1 MRTLIAKDII
11 PMGKLLSKTDLKPML
26 KDLFFGEKK
35 TQNNSELAIEL
46 AFQMLENID
55 KIANALFEF
64 LAHIE
69 EKPVQ
74 EIEELPLDELV
85 ELLKQLFGDK
95 NFGSFFKL
103 AAK

>member
-1 MRTLIAKDII
+1 MRTLKAKDVI
-11 PMGKLLSKTDLKPML
+11 PMGKLLSKTDIKPML
-26 KDLFFGEKK
+26 KDLFFGGKK
-35 TQNNSELAIEL
+35 TRNNSELAIEL

-69 EKPVQ
+69 EKTVT

>member
-11 PMGKLLSKTDLKPML
+11 PMGKILAKTDIKPML
-26 KDLFFGEKK
+26 KELFFGEKK
-35 TQNNSELAIEL
+35 PENNSQLVIEFVFKL
-46 AFQMLENID
+46 LESMESIG
-55 KIANALFEF
+55 ATLFEF
-64 LAHIE
+64 LAYIE
-69 EKPVQ
+69 NKEIKD
-74 EIEELPLDELV
+74 IEELPLEELV